1 MDILKY
7 ENHYRDK
14 GFKTIV
20 GIDEAGR
27 GPLAG
32 PVVAVSLNW
41 GNNDLL
47 EGVKDSK
54 KITEKKRNKLYDLII
69 EKAEDIGIGIIH
81 EKKIDEIN
89 ILKSTYLAMRKS
101 IDHLNKKPDIILV
114 DGNKADL
121 NNMKQKNIIKGD
133 SLSYSIACAS
143 IIAKVTRDR
152 IMKSYSL
159 VFPEYG
165 FDKHKGYGT
174 KFHLEMIKKF
184 GSTVI
189 HRKSFNPISK
199 FLPTYKS
206 LKNNEDVFILALK
219 LISVQII
226 HQNYK
231 VIYINNYFDIVYI
244 KESILIII
252 SVTVDFKNE
261 TINSKININNS
272 NLRYKINEF
281 LIDHED
287 LNLKNYMVKKCHYNF
302 NTKNERI
309 KIFEG
314 TINEI

>member
-41 GNNDLL
+41 GNNDLI

-54 KITEKKRNKLYDLII
+54 KITEKKRIKLYDLII
-69 EKAEDIGIGIIH
+69 EKAVDIGIGIIH

-101 IDHLNKKPDIILV
+101 IKNLNNKPDIVLV

-121 NNMKQKNIIKGD
+121 NSIKQKNIIKGD

-174 KFHLEMIKKF
+174 KFHIEMIKQF

-199 FLPTYKS
+199 FLPTYKT
-206 LKNNEDVFILALK
+206 LKDNKEVFDLALK
-219 LISVQII
+219 LISVKII

-231 VIYINNYFDIVYI
+231 VISINDYFDIMYI
-244 KESILIII
+244 KESMLIII
-252 SVTVDFKNE
+252 IVSVDFKNE

-272 NLRYKINEF
+272 NLRCKINEF
-281 LIDHED
+281 LINHEE
-287 LNLKNYMVKKCHYNF
+287 LNLKSYMVKKCHYNF
-302 NTKNERI
+302 NAKYERI
-309 KIFEG
+309 KISKG